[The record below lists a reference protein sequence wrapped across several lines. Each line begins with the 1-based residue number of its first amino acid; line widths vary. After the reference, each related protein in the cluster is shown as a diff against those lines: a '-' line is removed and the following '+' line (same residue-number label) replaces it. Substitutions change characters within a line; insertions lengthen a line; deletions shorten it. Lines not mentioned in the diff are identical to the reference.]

1 MSWSSPPSVSKR
13 KATETGSQQI
23 PILVL
28 KLLCFDNLP
37 SFPCE
42 NVLAEMRVRRGP
54 RSQILLSIKPFS
66 PFVASVFL
74 GHSMCTEIFCAQVV
88 PIIKQNN
95 RSVGENIRSKRLIMY
110 HVLSPAIFWFI
121 LLWFLKWRLFW
132 YDKVNQWNKGAKPKI

>member
-28 KLLCFDNLP
+28 KLLRLDNLP

-66 PFVASVFL
+66 PFVASAFL
-74 GHSMCTEIFCAQVV
+74 GHSMCTEIFSAQVV

-95 RSVGENIRSKRLIMY
+95 RSVGENVWSKSLIMY